1 MNEVIDPT
9 DPGALDAIP
18 VGPGPARTFAIA
30 IAWIAVGL
38 IAGLGGWLLWTQ
50 VVNPS
55 GSSAVESY
63 AAGKSGTHYAS
74 LGDQFKVE
82 LPTTPRR
89 RVRQDADGTTV
100 IVESRPGPGYAFS
113 VTREPQPPTAL
124 ENFTTTLD
132 TAAGSL
138 AQQAGAEIV
147 TQTDPVPFVD
157 VAVKDVVFRKGNE
170 YYRNTLMLA
179 SDRLYTIQAMVKG
192 KDQAPFKR
200 MAKSFDILG
209 PH

>member
-1 MNEVIDPT
+1 VNEVIDPT

-30 IAWIAVGL
+30 LAWITVGL

-63 AAGKSGTHYAS
+63 AAGSSGTQYAS
-74 LGDQFKVE
+74 LADQFKVQ
-82 LPTTPRR
+82 LPTTPTRR
-89 RVRQDADGTTV
+89 ERHDVDGTTV
-100 IVESRPGPGYAFS
+100 VVESRPGPGYTFS
-113 VTREPQPPTAL
+113 VTREPQPPAAL
-124 ENFTTTLD
+124 ENFTAILD

-138 AQQAGAEIV
+138 AQQAGAEILS
-147 TQTDPVPFVD
+147 QTNPSAFVD

-179 SDRLYTIQAMVKG
+179 SNRLYTIQAMVKG
-192 KDQAPFKR
+192 KDPAPFKR
-200 MAKSFDILG
+200 LTKSFDILG